1 MGNKYFDGKIT
12 NKNVVEDVDK
22 EFINNI
28 NSLYDKVA
36 NKMDNLFIADAF
48 DEIFK
53 VLRASNKYIDE
64 TTPWVL
70 AKDESKLDRLE
81 TVLYNLLESIRVCG
95 RLLSV
100 FIPTT
105 SEKIATQ
112 LGNTRSELS
121 YIEDNNYSLNTPEA
135 LFKRIEVEK

>member
-1 MGNKYFDGKIT
+1 MGNKYFDGKVT

-105 SEKIATQ
+105 SEKIASQ

-121 YIEDNNYSLNTPEA
+121 YIEDNNYSLNTTEA